1 MMRSLIVIQQSIL
14 FYQKLVTKLQRMD
27 FIPLLLLRLYLT
39 PVMMQAG
46 WTKLQNFDS
55 TLSWF
60 ANPDWGL
67 GLPAPALLLS
77 LVILLELGGGLAL
90 LLGLFTRLTA
100 LGLSMTMLVAML
112 TVHAKNGWL
121 AIADASSWLADGTIF
136 SNETVM
142 AAPDK
147 LAKANE
153 ILQQQPEYNWLISSG
168 KLVVLNNGIEFAA
181 TYFVMLLLLVVYGAG
196 RWLSLDYWLG
206 RKAAAAVTTQETVA

>member
-1 MMRSLIVIQQSIL
+1 MIQQKIL
-14 FYQKLVTKLQRMD
+14 FYQKLVTQLQQLD

-46 WTKLQNFDS
+46 WTKLQSFDS

-60 ANPDWGL
+60 ADPDWGL
-67 GLPAPALLLS
+67 GLPAPALMLS

-100 LGLSMTMLVAML
+100 LGLSITMLVAML

-136 SNETVM
+136 SNEAVM

-153 ILQQQPEYNWLISSG
+153 ILQQHPDYNWLISSG

-196 RWLSLDYWLG
+196 RWLSLDYWLS
-206 RKAAAAVTTQETVA
+206 RKAATVVTTQEVVA

>member
-1 MMRSLIVIQQSIL
+1 MIQQSII
-14 FYQKLVTKLQRMD
+14 FYQKIVITLQRLD

-46 WTKLQNFDS
+46 WTKLQNFES

-67 GLPAPALLLS
+67 ALPAPALLLS

-100 LGLSMTMLVAML
+100 LGLSITMLVAML

-136 SNETVM
+136 RNEAVM
-142 AAPDK
+142 AAPEK

-153 ILQQQPEYNWLISSG
+153 VLQQQPDYDWLVSSG

-181 TYFVMLLLLVVYGAG
+181 TYLVMLLVLVVYGAG
-196 RWLSLDYWLG
+196 RWLSLDYWLS
-206 RKAAAAVTTQETVA
+206 RKVVGVATTPEAVS

>member
-1 MMRSLIVIQQSIL
+1 MIQQSVL
-14 FYQKLVTKLQRMD
+14 FYQTLVDKLQQLD

-60 ANPDWGL
+60 ADPDWGL

-77 LVILLELGGGLAL
+77 LVILLELGGGFAL

-100 LGLSMTMLVAML
+100 LGLSLTMLVAMA

-136 SNETVM
+136 RNETVL
-142 AAPDK
+142 AVPEK

-153 ILQQQPEYNWLISSG
+153 VLQQQPDYDWLVSSG

-181 TYFVMLLLLVVYGAG
+181 TYFVMLLLLTVYGAG
-196 RWLSLDYWLG
+196 RWLSLDYWLRQNIRQKLSTEEG
-206 RKAAAAVTTQETVA
+206 IA

>member
-1 MMRSLIVIQQSIL
+1 MIQQSII
-14 FYQKLVTKLQRMD
+14 FYQKIVITLQRLD
-27 FIPLLLLRLYLT
+27 FIPLLLLRLYLA

-46 WTKLQNFDS
+46 WTKLQNFES

-67 GLPAPALLLS
+67 GLPAPELMLC

-100 LGLSMTMLVAML
+100 LGLSITMLVAML

-136 SNETVM
+136 RNEAVM
-142 AAPDK
+142 AASEK

-153 ILQQQPEYNWLISSG
+153 VLQQQPDYDWLVSSG

-181 TYFVMLLLLVVYGAG
+181 TYLVMLLVLVVYGAG
-196 RWLSLDYWLG
+196 RWLSLDYWLS
-206 RKAAAAVTTQETVA
+206 RKVVGVATTPEAVS

>member
-1 MMRSLIVIQQSIL
+1 MQQSI
-14 FYQKLVTKLQRMD
+14 FYYQKAVLKLQQLD

-39 PVMMQAG
+39 PVMIQAG
-46 WTKLQNFDS
+46 WTKLQSFDS

-136 SNETVM
+136 SNEAVM
-142 AAPDK
+142 TAAEK

-153 ILQQQPEYNWLISSG
+153 ILQQQPDYDWLISSG

-181 TYFVMLLLLVVYGAG
+181 TYFVMLLVLVVYGAG
-196 RWLSLDYWLG
+196 SWLSLDYWLSQ
-206 RKAAAAVTTQETVA
+206 KAAQKIMTEEASA

>member
-1 MMRSLIVIQQSIL
+1 VIQQSI
-14 FYQKLVTKLQRMD
+14 FYYQKAVLKLQQLD

-100 LGLSMTMLVAML
+100 LGLSVTMVVAML

-136 SNETVM
+136 SNEAVM
-142 AAPDK
+142 AAPEK

-153 ILQQQPEYNWLISSG
+153 ILQQHPDYEWLVSSG

-181 TYFVMLLLLVVYGAG
+181 TYFVMLFLLVVYGAG
-196 RWLSLDYWLG
+196 RWCSLDYWLNA
-206 RKAAAAVTTQETVA
+206 KAVKMIRTEQGVA

>member
-1 MMRSLIVIQQSIL
+1 MIQQSIL
-14 FYQKLVTKLQRMD
+14 CYEKLVTKLQRLD
-27 FIPLLLLRLYLT
+27 FLALLLLRLYLT

-46 WTKLQNFDS
+46 WTKLENFDS

-77 LVILLELGGGLAL
+77 LVILLELAGGLAL

-100 LGLSMTMLVAML
+100 VGLSITMLVAMV
-112 TVHAKNGWL
+112 TVHGKNGWL

-136 SNETVM
+136 YNQAVLTAS
-142 AAPDK
+142 DK
-147 LAKANE
+147 LAKVNQ
-153 ILQQQPEYNWLISSG
+153 ILQQQPDYDWMLSSG

-181 TYFVMLLLLVVYGAG
+181 TYFVMLLVLVVYGAG
-196 RWLSLDYWLG
+196 RWLSLDYWLSPKVA
-206 RKAAAAVTTQETVA
+206 RTVTSEEERA

>member
-1 MMRSLIVIQQSIL
+1 MIQQSFF
-14 FYQKLVTKLQRMD
+14 FYQWLVAKVQQLD

-46 WTKLQNFDS
+46 WTKLQDFDS

-67 GLPAPALLLS
+67 GLPAPAVLLS

-90 LLGLFTRLTA
+90 LLGLFTRLSA
-100 LGLSMTMLVAML
+100 FGLSITMLVAML
-112 TVHAKNGWL
+112 TVHAQNGWL

-136 SNETVM
+136 YNKAVM
-142 AAPDK
+142 TAPDK
-147 LAKANE
+147 LVKANE
-153 ILQQQPEYNWLISSG
+153 VLQQQPDYEWIISSG

-181 TYFVMLLLLVVYGAG
+181 TYFVMLLLLVSYGAG
-196 RWLSLDYWLG
+196 RWCSLDYWLH
-206 RKAAAAVTTQETVA
+206 RRAVKMISSEEQVA

>member
-1 MMRSLIVIQQSIL
+1 MIQQSVL
-14 FYQKLVTKLQRMD
+14 FYQTLVGKLQQLD

-60 ANPDWGL
+60 ADPDWGL

-77 LVILLELGGGLAL
+77 LVILLELGGGFAL

-100 LGLSMTMLVAML
+100 LGLSLTMLVAIA

-136 SNETVM
+136 RNETVL
-142 AAPDK
+142 AAPEK

-153 ILQQQPEYNWLISSG
+153 VLQQQPDYDWLVSSG

-181 TYFVMLLLLVVYGAG
+181 TYFVMLLLLTVYGAG
-196 RWLSLDYWLG
+196 RWLSLDYWLRQHIRQKLSTEEG
-206 RKAAAAVTTQETVA
+206 IA

>member
-1 MMRSLIVIQQSIL
+1 MMRSLIVIQQKIL
-14 FYQKLVTKLQRMD
+14 FYQKLVTKLQQLD

-60 ANPDWGL
+60 ADPDWGL
-67 GLPAPALLLS
+67 GLPAPALMLS

-136 SNETVM
+136 SNEVVM

-153 ILQQQPEYNWLISSG
+153 ILQQQPDYNWLISSG

-196 RWLSLDYWLG
+196 PWLSMDYWLS

>member
-1 MMRSLIVIQQSIL
+1 MIQQSI
-14 FYQKLVTKLQRMD
+14 FYYQKAVLKLQQLD

-100 LGLSMTMLVAML
+100 LGLSVTMVVAML

-136 SNETVM
+136 SNEAVM
-142 AAPDK
+142 AVPEK

-153 ILQQQPEYNWLISSG
+153 ILQQDPDYEWLVSSG

-196 RWLSLDYWLG
+196 RWCSLDYWLNA
-206 RKAAAAVTTQETVA
+206 KAVKMIRTEQGVA

>member
-1 MMRSLIVIQQSIL
+1 VIQQSI
-14 FYQKLVTKLQRMD
+14 FYYQKAVLKLQQLD

-90 LLGLFTRLTA
+90 LSGLFTRLTA
-100 LGLSMTMLVAML
+100 FGLSITMLVAML

-136 SNETVM
+136 RNEAVM
-142 AAPDK
+142 AVPEK
-147 LAKANE
+147 LGKVNE
-153 ILQQQPEYNWLISSG
+153 VLQQQPDYDWLVSSG
-168 KLVVLNNGIEFAA
+168 KLVVLNNGVEFAA
-181 TYFVMLLLLVVYGAG
+181 TYLVMLLVLLVYGAG

-206 RKAAAAVTTQETVA
+206 RKAAQWVKTQEAAA

>member
-1 MMRSLIVIQQSIL
+1 MIQQKIL
-14 FYQKLVTKLQRMD
+14 FYQKLVTQLQLLD

-60 ANPDWGL
+60 ADPDWGL
-67 GLPAPALLLS
+67 GLPAPALMLS

-100 LGLSMTMLVAML
+100 FGLSITMLVAML

-136 SNETVM
+136 SNDAVM

-147 LAKANE
+147 LAKANQ
-153 ILQQQPEYNWLISSG
+153 ILQQQPDYDWLVSSG

-181 TYFVMLLLLVVYGAG
+181 TYFVMLLVLVVYGAG

-206 RKAAAAVTTQETVA
+206 RKVVRIVITQETVA

>member
-1 MMRSLIVIQQSIL
+1 MIQKSVL
-14 FYQKLVTKLQRMD
+14 FYQKLVTQLQQLD

-46 WTKLQNFDS
+46 WTKLQSFDS

-67 GLPAPALLLS
+67 GLPAPALMLS
-77 LVILLELGGGLAL
+77 LVILLEFGGGLAL

-136 SNETVM
+136 RNEAVM
-142 AAPDK
+142 SAPEK

-153 ILQQQPEYNWLISSG
+153 VLQQQPDYDWLISSG

-181 TYFVMLLLLVVYGAG
+181 TYLVMLLVLVVYGAG
-196 RWLSLDYWLG
+196 SWLSLDYWFS
-206 RKAAAAVTTQETVA
+206 RKAVRVTTTEETVA

>member
-1 MMRSLIVIQQSIL
+1 MIRQSIL
-14 FYQKLVTKLQRMD
+14 FYQKLVGQLQQLD

-60 ANPDWGL
+60 TNPDWGL

-100 LGLSMTMLVAML
+100 FGLSITMLVAML
-112 TVHAKNGWL
+112 TVHAQNGWL

-136 SNETVM
+136 RNEAVM
-142 AAPDK
+142 AVPEK

-153 ILQQQPEYNWLISSG
+153 VLQQQADYSWLISSG

-181 TYFVMLLLLVVYGAG
+181 TYFSMLFVLVVYGAG
-196 RWLSLDYWLG
+196 RWLSLDYLLAK
-206 RKAAAAVTTQETVA
+206 KAAKVTIAKEAVA

>member
-1 MMRSLIVIQQSIL
+1 MIQQGIL
-14 FYQKLVTKLQRMD
+14 FYQKLVSQLQQLD

-90 LLGLFTRLTA
+90 LFGVFTRLTA

-136 SNETVM
+136 RNDAVI
-142 AAPDK
+142 AAPEK
-147 LAKANE
+147 LAKANQ
-153 ILQQQPEYNWLISSG
+153 ILQQQPDYHWLVSSG

-181 TYFVMLLLLVVYGAG
+181 TYFVMLVVLVVYGAG

-206 RKAAAAVTTQETVA
+206 RKVVQVAIPQETEA

>member
-1 MMRSLIVIQQSIL
+1 MRSLIVIQQKIL
-14 FYQKLVTKLQRMD
+14 FYQKLVTKLQQLD
-27 FIPLLLLRLYLT
+27 FIPLLLLRLYLS

-67 GLPAPALLLS
+67 GLPAPALMLS

-90 LLGLFTRLTA
+90 LFGLFTRLTA

-136 SNETVM
+136 SNEAVM
-142 AAPDK
+142 AVPEK

-153 ILQQQPEYNWLISSG
+153 ILQQQPDYNWLVSSG

-181 TYFVMLLLLVVYGAG
+181 TYFVMLLVLVVYGAG

-206 RKAAAAVTTQETVA
+206 RKVVRVAITQEIVA

>member
-1 MMRSLIVIQQSIL
+1 MIQQSIL
-14 FYQKLVTKLQRMD
+14 FYQKLVTQLQQLD

-60 ANPDWGL
+60 TDPDWGL
-67 GLPAPALLLS
+67 GLPAPVLLLS

-100 LGLSMTMLVAML
+100 LGLSVTMVVAML

-121 AIADASSWLADGTIF
+121 AIADATSWLADGTIF
-136 SNETVM
+136 RNEAVM

-147 LAKANE
+147 LAQANQ
-153 ILQQQPEYNWLISSG
+153 ILQQQPDYDWLISSG

-181 TYFVMLLLLVVYGAG
+181 TYFVMLLVLVVYGAG
-196 RWLSLDYWLG
+196 RWLSLDYWLSSKVVG
-206 RKAAAAVTTQETVA
+206 MATTQEAVS

>member
-1 MMRSLIVIQQSIL
+1 MRSLIVIQQSIL
-14 FYQKLVTKLQRMD
+14 FYQKLVTKLQQLD
-27 FIPLLLLRLYLT
+27 FIPLLLLRLYLS

-67 GLPAPALLLS
+67 GLPAPALMLS

-90 LLGLFTRLTA
+90 LFGLFTRLTV

-136 SNETVM
+136 SNEAVM
-142 AAPDK
+142 AVPEK

-153 ILQQQPEYNWLISSG
+153 ILQQQPDYNWLVSSG

-181 TYFVMLLLLVVYGAG
+181 TYFVMLLVLVVYGAG

-206 RKAAAAVTTQETVA
+206 RKVVRVVITQEMVA